1 MSTDHYMVR
10 MSFSSPKEYRF
21 DGEGRVT
28 IDVPSEFG
36 GCRAMFGPIP
46 LNRAVNPV
54 AAKQFEILR
63 RGRIVRK
70 LSLEEIAKLP
80 TDHDG
85 YHLLKL

>member
-1 MSTDHYMVR
+1 
-10 MSFSSPKEYRF
+10 
-21 DGEGRVT
+21 
-28 IDVPSEFG
+28 
-36 GCRAMFGPIP
+36 MFGPIP

-54 AAKQFEILR
+54 TAKQFEVLR

-80 TDHDG
+80 TDQDG

>member
-1 MSTDHYMVR
+1 MV
-10 MSFSSPKEYRF
+10 
-21 DGEGRVT
+21 
-28 IDVPSEFG
+28 
-36 GCRAMFGPIP
+36 GPIP

-54 AAKQFEILR
+54 TAKRFEVLR

-70 LSLEEIAKLP
+70 LSLEEITKLP